1 SVKDTGTKSGEQQ
14 RLTPVP
20 TKIAEGTEEDA
31 TIPSSLTDAKAYT
44 RPPGLKVTVRSQKT
58 ATSQATTTATTPGI
72 QIFKN
77 RRSKRLSPPA
87 TSGSSS
93 TTPGVPANLATTPGY
108 ETGPSPGV
116 TPVFTEAQIEAIMRG
131 DLTGIPEAR
140 HVDIEERLYPVS
152 PADLERQVH
161 RALQFHLTD
170 DQASFALPLRDLE
183 LTRLPSAIWRI
194 RRRTLSSRRHY
205 LDLALGGHHIESTPA
220 PLDGRSQNPESLSP
234 GAVDSNDPLEA
245 PTVELPFLGLN
256 DDELLSMVSSRTRAF
271 GFLTQR
277 ADQLA
282 HSPPHVHGLCQK
294 QLPQASVP
302 LPAGGP
308 RVCSI
313 ASGVVGAITR
323 GQARASEP
331 PQEPP
336 EAKTIKGVNPKDPSK
351 LPRTPDRYLDGETP
365 VSEGLEDSRV
375 ERGPAPAA
383 EGDGVSPLKLPP
395 YYDDTYAVPD
405 PVLRKEQARDPFTIS
420 MKAYLEDKAL
430 PLEEWLMKVVTRTS
444 EHYEVKDQVLYRRV
458 ILKSP
463 IRNPRLNLVPV
474 IPISMTTDVLALC
487 HDSPLSGHFGRERT
501 LE

>member
-1 SVKDTGTKSGEQQ
+1 MPPLRGTLAAPRAREGSYEDLDGCAYETRLQDQECLMTRGDPNSVDDMTTKNGRDESPTNDDDQALASVKDTGTKSGEQQ

-77 RRSKRLSPPA
+77 RRSKRLRPPA

-194 RRRTLSSRRHY
+194 RRRTLSSRHHY
-205 LDLALGGHHIESTPA
+205 LDLALGCHHIESALATP
-220 PLDGRSQNPESLSP
+220 DGRPQTPELSP
-234 GAVDSNDPLEA
+234 R
-245 PTVELPFLGLN
+245 
-256 DDELLSMVSSRTRAF
+256 VS
-271 GFLTQR
+271 LTQTIPSR
-277 ADQLA
+277 
-282 HSPPHVHGLCQK
+282 SFPSTSKPP
-294 QLPQASVP
+294 
-302 LPAGGP
+302 
-308 RVCSI
+308 
-313 ASGVVGAITR
+313 
-323 GQARASEP
+323 
-331 PQEPP
+331 
-336 EAKTIKGVNPKDPSK
+336 N
-351 LPRTPDRYLDGETP
+351 
-365 VSEGLEDSRV
+365 
-375 ERGPAPAA
+375 
-383 EGDGVSPLKLPP
+383 
-395 YYDDTYAVPD
+395 
-405 PVLRKEQARDPFTIS
+405 
-420 MKAYLEDKAL
+420 
-430 PLEEWLMKVVTRTS
+430 
-444 EHYEVKDQVLYRRV
+444 
-458 ILKSP
+458 
-463 IRNPRLNLVPV
+463 
-474 IPISMTTDVLALC
+474 
-487 HDSPLSGHFGRERT
+487 
-501 LE
+501 